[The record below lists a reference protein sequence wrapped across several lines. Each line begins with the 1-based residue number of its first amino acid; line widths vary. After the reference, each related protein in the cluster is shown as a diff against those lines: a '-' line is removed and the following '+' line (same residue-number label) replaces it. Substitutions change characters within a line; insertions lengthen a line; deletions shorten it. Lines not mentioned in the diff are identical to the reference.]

1 MNFPFLIGEKGAN
14 FLPQNKK
21 LGLMDFLL
29 PSSSVLWKGSTTA
42 KKPYLVFMYVSLN
55 FVRLEYLIFEE
66 KCICPACYI
75 RQPLVEP
82 WLVVR
87 KKLGN

>member
-1 MNFPFLIGEKGAN
+1 
-14 FLPQNKK
+14 
-21 LGLMDFLL
+21 
-29 PSSSVLWKGSTTA
+29 
-42 KKPYLVFMYVSLN
+42 MYISLN
-55 FVRLEYLIFEE
+55 FVIGLEYLIFEE

>member
-1 MNFPFLIGEKGAN
+1 
-14 FLPQNKK
+14 
-21 LGLMDFLL
+21 MDFLL
-29 PSSSVLWKGSTTA
+29 PFSSVLSKGSTTA
-42 KKPYLVFMYVSLN
+42 KKSYLVFMYVSLN
-55 FVRLEYLIFEE
+55 FVIGLEYLIFEE